1 MPNGKDRNGKREA
14 PISYRPPKGL
24 REEFYRRADR
34 SGLSVSAFIT
44 KSIFDTDPPRQS
56 RRPAVEKELLAQLL
70 ARAAKIHDE
79 LQTIAQSAGDDS
91 ATAEVV
97 NAACQE
103 LAEIRAACF
112 KALGR
117 QP

>member
-1 MPNGKDRNGKREA
+1 MPNEKDKNGKREA
-14 PISYRPPKGL
+14 PISYCPPKTL
-24 REEFYRRADR
+24 REEFYRRADQ

-44 KSIFDTDPPRQS
+44 QSIFEADPPRQS

-70 ARAAKIHDE
+70 AEAAKIRHELSEIAFSSGDE
-79 LQTIAQSAGDDS
+79 S
-91 ATAEVV
+91 ATAEIVE
-97 NAACQE
+97 AAYQE